1 MIKLFRN
8 IRKNLLSEGKT
19 GKYLKYAIG
28 EIVLVVIG
36 ILIALQINNFNT
48 SRQEIKIEQEY
59 LLSLQTEYKTNLDKI
74 NLSLQKN
81 KERVNAVEN
90 MLTLFDTNVLDT
102 ISDKAISDIL
112 YSVFS
117 GDATYQP
124 SKGVLTDMISSGN
137 LNVIQNKK
145 LRQRLAS
152 FESKLDFLKLM
163 RNTIT
168 DLKSKL
174 KNQLNNNGSI
184 RKLLIDRG
192 RNFEHK
198 SISDSKNNRQIFS
211 LIEFENNLL
220 DYYLTISAANGPRVF
235 GGIKEQIELILVEID
250 LEINK

>member
-1 MIKLFRN
+1 VIKFFRKV
-8 IRKNLLSEGKT
+8 RQRLLIESKFS
-19 GKYLKYAIG
+19 KYLLYAIG

-36 ILIALQINNFNT
+36 ILIALQINNFNN
-48 SRQEIKIEQEY
+48 SRQETKIERSY
-59 LLSLQTEYKTNLDKI
+59 LLSLQTEYENNLEKI
-74 NLSLQKN
+74 NSSLQAN
-81 KERVNAVEN
+81 KERVNAVED
-90 MLTLFDTNVLDT
+90 MLTLFDANVLDT

-124 SKGVLTDMISSGN
+124 SKGVSTDIISSGN
-137 LNVIQNKK
+137 LNVIKNKK

-163 RNTIT
+163 RNSIT

-174 KNQLNNNGSI
+174 KNQLNKNGSI

-192 RNFEHK
+192 REFENN
-198 SISDSKNNRQIFS
+198 SISDSMNNRQIFS

-235 GGIKEQIELILVEID
+235 GGIKEHIEQILVEID
-250 LEINK
+250 VEINK

>member
-1 MIKLFRN
+1 MIKFFRH

-19 GKYLKYAIG
+19 GKYFKYAIG

-36 ILIALQINNFNT
+36 ILIALQINNFNNN
-48 SRQEIKIEQEY
+48 RQEIKIEQEY
-59 LLSLQTEYKTNLDKI
+59 LLSLQTEYETNLEKI

-81 KERVNAVEN
+81 KERVNAVED
-90 MLTLFDTNVLDT
+90 MLTLFDANVLDT
-102 ISDKAISDIL
+102 TSDKAISDIL

-117 GDATYQP
+117 GDATFQP
-124 SKGVLTDMISSGN
+124 SKGVLTDVISSGN
-137 LNVIQNKK
+137 LNVIKNKK

-163 RNTIT
+163 RTAIK
-168 DLKSKL
+168 DLKNKL

-192 RNFEHK
+192 RNFENK
-198 SISDSKNNRQIFS
+198 SISDSRNNRQIFS
-211 LIEFENNLL
+211 SIEFENNLL

-235 GGIKEQIELILVEID
+235 GGIKEQIEQILVEID

>member
-1 MIKLFRN
+1 MIKFFRK
-8 IRKNLLSEGKT
+8 IRYDLMEKNKT
-19 GKYLKYAIG
+19 EKYFKYAIG

-36 ILIALQINNFNT
+36 ILIALQINNFNNN
-48 SRQEIKIEQEY
+48 RQEIKIEQEY
-59 LLSLQTEYKTNLDKI
+59 LLSLQTEYETNLEKI
-74 NLSLQKN
+74 NFSLQKN
-81 KERVNAVEN
+81 KERVNAVED
-90 MLTLFDTNVLDT
+90 MLTLFDANVLDT

-117 GDATYQP
+117 GDATFQP
-124 SKGVLTDMISSGN
+124 SKGVLTDIISSGN
-137 LNVIQNKK
+137 LNVIKNKK

-163 RNTIT
+163 RTTIK

-192 RNFEHK
+192 RSFENK
-198 SISDSKNNRQIFS
+198 SISDSRNNRGIFS
-211 LIEFENNLL
+211 SIEFENNLL

-235 GGIKEQIELILVEID
+235 GGIKEQIEQILVEID

>member
-1 MIKLFRN
+1 MIKFFRKV
-8 IRKNLLSEGKT
+8 RQRLLIESKFS
-19 GKYLKYAIG
+19 KYLLYAIG

-36 ILIALQINNFNT
+36 ILIALQINNFNN
-48 SRQEIKIEQEY
+48 SRQETKIERSY
-59 LLSLQTEYKTNLDKI
+59 LLSLQTEYENNLEKI
-74 NLSLQKN
+74 NSSLQAN
-81 KERVNAVEN
+81 KERVNAVED
-90 MLTLFDTNVLDT
+90 MLTLFDANVLDT

-124 SKGVLTDMISSGN
+124 SKGVSTDIISSGN
-137 LNVIQNKK
+137 LNVIKNKK

-163 RNTIT
+163 RNSIT

-174 KNQLNNNGSI
+174 KNQLNKNGSI

-192 RNFEHK
+192 REFENN
-198 SISDSKNNRQIFS
+198 SISDSMNNRQIFS

-235 GGIKEQIELILVEID
+235 GGIKEHIEQILVEID
-250 LEINK
+250 VEINK

>member
-1 MIKLFRN
+1 MIKFFRK
-8 IRKNLLSEGKT
+8 IRYDLMEKNKT
-19 GKYLKYAIG
+19 EKYFKYAIG

-36 ILIALQINNFNT
+36 ILIALQINNFNNN
-48 SRQEIKIEQEY
+48 RQEIKIEQEY
-59 LLSLQTEYKTNLDKI
+59 LLSLQTEYETNLEKI
-74 NLSLQKN
+74 NFSLQKN
-81 KERVNAVEN
+81 KERVNAVED
-90 MLTLFDTNVLDT
+90 MLTLFDANVLDT

-117 GDATYQP
+117 GDATFQP
-124 SKGVLTDMISSGN
+124 SKGVLTDIISSGN
-137 LNVIQNKK
+137 LNVIKNKK

-163 RNTIT
+163 RTTIK

-192 RNFEHK
+192 RSFENK
-198 SISDSKNNRQIFS
+198 SISDSRNNRGIFS
-211 LIEFENNLL
+211 SIEFENNLL

-235 GGIKEQIELILVEID
+235 GGIKEQIEQILVEID
-250 LEINK
+250 LEINE